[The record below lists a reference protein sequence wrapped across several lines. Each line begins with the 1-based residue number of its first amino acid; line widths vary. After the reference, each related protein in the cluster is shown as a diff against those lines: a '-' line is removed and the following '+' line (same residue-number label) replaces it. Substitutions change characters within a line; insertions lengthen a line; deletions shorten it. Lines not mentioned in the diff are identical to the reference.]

1 MVAATGGE
9 LSPLCVGIV
18 YCAVIETCQ
27 QIFDLRRA
35 HDWTGALSRWC
46 SSQPDLVPYRGQCLV
61 HRAEIMKLQ
70 GAWPAAM
77 EEMQQACER
86 LPQTAGRTWVG
97 AAYYELG
104 ELHRLRGEFPQA
116 EHAYREAS
124 RSGRSVQPGLALLR
138 LAQGGLDASVAAI
151 NRALSEENDSIAKA
165 RLLPA
170 HVEIMLEAN
179 EVQAARASANE
190 LSEIAGALDAP
201 VLRALAGHASG
212 AVLLADGDGRASLA
226 GLRKAWTEW
235 HALEAPYEAARV
247 RVLIARACR
256 LLGDEDSAEV
266 ELDAARQVFL
276 QLDARPDLDRLALPP
291 IFRAKTEALT
301 ARETEI
307 LRLVAE
313 GKTNHAI
320 AVDLVISDHTVR
332 RHIQNIFT
340 KIGVSSRTAAA
351 AYAYQHGLR

>member
-1 MVAATGGE
+1 
-9 LSPLCVGIV
+9 
-18 YCAVIETCQ
+18 
-27 QIFDLRRA
+27 
-35 HDWTGALSRWC
+35 
-46 SSQPDLVPYRGQCLV
+46 
-61 HRAEIMKLQ
+61 
-70 GAWPAAM
+70 
-77 EEMQQACER
+77 
-86 LPQTAGRTWVG
+86 
-97 AAYYELG
+97 
-104 ELHRLRGEFPQA
+104 
-116 EHAYREAS
+116 
-124 RSGRSVQPGLALLR
+124 
-138 LAQGGLDASVAAI
+138 
-151 NRALSEENDSIAKA
+151 
-165 RLLPA
+165 
-170 HVEIMLEAN
+170 MLEAN

-301 ARETEI
+301 ARETEV